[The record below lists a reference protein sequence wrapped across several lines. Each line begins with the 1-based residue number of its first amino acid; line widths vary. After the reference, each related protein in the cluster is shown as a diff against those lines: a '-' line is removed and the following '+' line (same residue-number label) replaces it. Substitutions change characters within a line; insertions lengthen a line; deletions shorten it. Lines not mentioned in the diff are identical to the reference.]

1 MNWFNELKMKT
12 KLIAGFSLVTLIA
25 MIIGVVGFKGVSGT
39 TDHLK
44 EISGNRLPSIYSLE
58 IINEAQTAVKAA
70 QRTMLIPGLSNERI
84 DQNQKEIKDAFDRAD
99 KARKVYD
106 PLPQTKEE
114 EAVWKE
120 FVPAWDAWKKDIL
133 EIESLIDEYQKSGN
147 KALLARATEL
157 SLGQQTK
164 TFQLSEELLDKVIGI
179 NDAIAKEETTTANAA
194 AKRAESTIA
203 IVVAVALI
211 MSMGLAFAITRIIM
225 RQLGGDPAYVRG
237 IARTVAKG
245 DLTVAIDL
253 DTKNEGSLLAAMAG
267 MVQNLKEVVVNVK
280 SAADNV
286 AAGSQ
291 ELSSGSEEMSQGA
304 SEQAAAAEEAS
315 SSMEQMSSNIR
326 QNADNALQT
335 EKIAVKSA
343 ADAREG
349 GKAVEQTVNA
359 MKDIAGKIGI
369 IEEIARQTNL
379 LALNAAIEAAR
390 AGEHGK
396 GFAVVASE
404 VRKLAERSQKAAAE
418 ISELSAS
425 SVDVAERAGE
435 LLTKMVPDIQRT
447 AELVQEIAAAS
458 REQDTGAE
466 QINKAIQQLDQVIQQ
481 NSSASEEM
489 ASTSEELA
497 SQAEQLQ
504 STISF
509 FRVEEQGAPARQQPK
524 PEAAAVARPTKGK
537 APQIGH
543 ISHGTA
549 NGYEKQAVKTR
560 VVVGAQGVDLA
571 MGDTAIDEQFEKY

>member
-58 IINEAQTAVKAA
+58 IIKEAQTAVKAA

-106 PLPQTKEE
+106 PLPQTNEE
-114 EAVWKE
+114 ERVWKE
-120 FVPAWDAWKKDIL
+120 FVPEWVAWEKDIL
-133 EIESLIDEYQKSGN
+133 EIEGLIDEYQKSGN
-147 KALLARATEL
+147 KALLTRATEL

-164 TFQLSEELLDKVIGI
+164 TFQRSEELLDKVIGI
-179 NDAIAKEETTTANAA
+179 NDVIAKEETTTANAA

-211 MSMGLAFAITRIIM
+211 MSMGLALVITRIIM

-425 SVDVAERAGE
+425 SVDVAERAGD

-509 FRVEEQGAPARQQPK
+509 FRVEEHGALARQLPK
-524 PEAAAVARPTKGK
+524 PETAAVVKPTKGK

-549 NGYEKQAVKTR
+549 NGYEKQAVKTKG
-560 VVVGAQGVDLA
+560 VVGAQGVDLA
-571 MGDTAIDEQFEKY
+571 MGDTAMDEQFEKY